1 MPTFYLDYENGN
13 DLHSGTSFSL
23 LASAADGATTAGSS
37 SVFGTFSS
45 ASANFPNNGTLAAT
59 KNLAWYSNCMYL
71 NTSSNTATFIEKNST
86 AGPSGIDATVYKL
99 SEDFQ
104 PNVGHWLAST
114 TWYNPLLATTQYTVS
129 VYAKAAEKTK
139 VILRLDNDAKAARFN
154 LSSGTVEATGAS
166 ATSAISSIGNG
177 WYRISITATTTGA
190 ADNIQI
196 ILIPSSN
203 TGLTISSYDGDSIS
217 GIYLC
222 GLQIEQASSATAY
235 EKPPEQCVIITL
247 PSSVQAQ
254 YHIVQWLSATSL
266 RINQTATSA
275 QPVSSVSSRQY
286 YIGGRWKTFTGG
298 ATATRIV
305 SDDTIRTMSSPDPTS
320 IGSGT
325 WVGSKMQ
332 GTSNVNSSTNASP
345 IVVTC
350 ASTMATLG
358 ISNGDTVV
366 VTGHTTNTNANGTWE
381 VTNVSGSTCTLV
393 GSTGNGVGGT
403 SGFLRKVSNQRVI
416 LASSPI
422 VNIASHGNRG
432 NGRTAWTAQ
441 TANITTSLVT
451 IDALG
456 GIKEGDCSDSI
467 AVGANFTTGLAAYK
481 ATGTLNL
488 SGHQQISFWIK
499 QTAGTIGASGALSL
513 KLCSDTAGA
522 TAVNTFNVEN
532 LTVLNRWTPI
542 TIDLATNLGASIQS
556 IGFYVNTDNG
566 AQTFLLSN
574 IIACKASSSADSL
587 NLCSLIGKNT
597 SGETWCGIQ
606 SINGTRVMLDTG
618 GQWGPVTIGLSSIQ
632 IPGYY
637 GTSETITT
645 YKRETIK
652 VPLAATATAQ
662 SSLLNFQ
669 RGGVAPQSA
678 GVGNPI
684 VYSFGWNRT
693 NMSTRTGESWF
704 DGRNGFG
711 YSNYAYYLTGGNITV
726 DRLGYV
732 RFYYGLFIPGC
743 MYSVV
748 TNYHGNN
755 CDQYGLYARE
765 HRNVTYDTIYCCYNS
780 LGGVFAFSQV
790 GQTTFRN
797 MVICSNNSAGFTYY
811 NSMSNTLD
819 NFTIKNN
826 INGISIIQ
834 SHNLSANSGTISD
847 SWQYGIDNN
856 GLGYGN
862 IFKNTTLST
871 NTTAST
877 RSNVGGPSYFINSSL
892 NDTTEVAIASP
903 GYGNNSKVFSHNHDQ
918 TNNLH
923 YIWCDYGL
931 IYSTTSVRYTNNGI
945 AWAMAPTHGSVRY
958 IGFPLDL
965 SVATVAVSAN
975 SQVTVK
981 AWMRRT
987 NIGLVMRLRVKGGQ
1001 IAGVANDVTGYMT
1014 GASADTWEQVS
1025 ISFTPTESGVVEI
1038 LAECWGG
1045 TTFTGYVDD
1054 LTIIQA

>member
-37 SVFGTFSS
+37 SAFGTFSS
-45 ASANFPNNGTLAAT
+45 ASANFPNDGTLAAT
-59 KNLAWYSNCMYL
+59 KNLAWYSNCLYG
-71 NTSSNTATFIEKNST
+71 NSVASASFIEKNSIT
-86 AGPSGIDATVYKL
+86 GPSGIDATVYKL
-99 SEDFQ
+99 WEDSQ
-104 PNVGHWLAST
+104 TTTHYWQST
-114 TWYNPLLATTQYTVS
+114 TWHTPLSATTQYTISLYV
-129 VYAKAAEKTK
+129 KAAERTK

-166 ATSAISSIGNG
+166 ATSSISNIGDG
-177 WYRISITATTTGA
+177 WYRISITALTNGA

-196 ILIPSSN
+196 ILIPNDN
-203 TGLTISSYDGDSIS
+203 TGLTFVSYNGDNNDGFYI
-217 GIYLC
+217 C
-222 GLQIEQASSATAY
+222 GLQIEQAASATSY
-235 EKPPEQCVIITL
+235 EKPPEQYISMAL
-247 PSSVQAQ
+247 PSGQVAM
-254 YHIVQWLSATSL
+254 YHIVRWLSATSL
-266 RINQTATSA
+266 RINITPNNGQV
-275 QPVSSVSSRQY
+275 VSTYTGRTY
-286 YIGGRWKTFTGG
+286 YIGGRWKTFSTTG
-298 ATATRIV
+298 ASATRLA
-305 SDDTIRTMSSPDPTS
+305 SDDTVRIMSSPDPTS

-332 GTSNVNSSTNASP
+332 GASNVNSSTNASP

-350 ASTMATLG
+350 ASTMAALG

-381 VTNVSGSTCTLV
+381 VTNVSGSTCSLV

-432 NGRTAWTAQ
+432 NGRTAWIAQ

-451 IDALG
+451 TDALG

-481 ATGTLNL
+481 STGTLNL
-488 SGHQQISFWIK
+488 SGYQQISFWIK
-499 QTAGTIGASGALSL
+499 QTAGSIGASGALSL
-513 KLCSDTAGA
+513 VLCSDTLGA
-522 TAVNTFNVEN
+522 TAVNTFNIEN
-532 LTVLNRWTPI
+532 LTALNRWIPI

-618 GQWGPVTIGLSSIQ
+618 GQFGPVTIGLSSIQ

-652 VPLAATATAQ
+652 VPLAATATAL

-669 RGGVAPQSA
+669 RGGVAPQSY

-711 YSNYAYYLTGGNITV
+711 YGNYAYYLSGGNLTI
-726 DRLGYV
+726 DRMCFV

-765 HRNVTYDTIYCCYNS
+765 HRNVTYDTIYCCYGS
-780 LGGVFAFSQV
+780 IGGVFAFAQA
-790 GQTTFRN
+790 GQTIFRN
-797 MVICSNNSAGFTYY
+797 MVICSNNGAGFTHY
-811 NSMSNTLD
+811 NSMSNALD

-834 SHNLSANSGTISD
+834 AHNLTANSGTISD

-856 GLGYGN
+856 GLGYN
-862 IFKNTTLST
+862 NVFKNTTLST

-945 AWAMAPTHGSVRY
+945 AWAMAPTHGSIRY

-1025 ISFTPTESGVVEI
+1025 ISFTPTEAGVVEI

>member
-1 MPTFYLDYENGN
+1 MPTFYLDYEQGN
-13 DLHSGTSFSL
+13 DTHSGTSFAL

-45 ASANFPNNGTLAAT
+45 ASANFLNNGTLAPT
-59 KNLAWYSNCMYL
+59 KNLAWYSNCMFL
-71 NTSSNTATFIEKNST
+71 NSVANASFIEKDLT
-86 AGPSGIDATVYKL
+86 TGPSGVDASVYKL
-99 SEDFQ
+99 SEDSQ
-104 PNVGHWLAST
+104 TSSGHWWAST
-114 TWYNPLLATTQYTVS
+114 TWYNPFAATTQYTVS
-129 VYAKAAEKTK
+129 VYVKAAEKNK

-154 LSSGTVEATGAS
+154 LSSGTVEQTGAS
-166 ATSAISSIGNG
+166 ATSSISSIGNG
-177 WYRISITATTTGA
+177 WYRISITATTVGA
-190 ADNIQI
+190 SDNIQI

-203 TGLTISSYDGDSIS
+203 TGLGISSYDGDSIS

-235 EKPPEQCVIITL
+235 EKPPEQCISMLL
-247 PSSVQAQ
+247 PSGQTAM
-254 YHIVQWLSATSL
+254 YHIVQRLSSTSL
-266 RINQTATSA
+266 RINITPTNGQVVASYTNRT
-275 QPVSSVSSRQY
+275 Y

-298 ATATRIV
+298 ATATRIA

-320 IGSGT
+320 IGNGT

-332 GTSNVNSSTNASP
+332 GSSNVNSSTNASP
-345 IVVTC
+345 IVVSC

-381 VTNVSGSTCTLV
+381 VTSVSGSTCTLV

-441 TANITTSLVT
+441 TADVTTSLVT
-451 IDALG
+451 TDALG

-467 AVGANFTTGLAAYK
+467 AVGANFTTGLASYK

-488 SGHQQISFWIK
+488 SGYQQLSFWIK

-513 KLCSDTAGA
+513 RLCSDTAGA
-522 TAVNTFNVEN
+522 TAVNTFNIEN
-532 LTVLNRWTPI
+532 LTALNRWIPI
-542 TIDLATNLGASIQS
+542 TIDLGTNLGASIQS

-618 GQWGPVTIGLSSIQ
+618 GQFGPVAIGLTSIQ

-637 GTSETITT
+637 GASETVTT
-645 YKRETIK
+645 FKRETIK
-652 VPLAATATAQ
+652 VPLASTLTATAT
-662 SSLLNFQ
+662 SLLNFQ

-693 NMSTRTGESWF
+693 DMSTRTGESWF

-711 YSNYAYYLTGGNITV
+711 YGSYSYYLSGGNISI
-726 DRLGYV
+726 DRMCFV
-732 RFYYGLFIPGC
+732 RFAYGLFIPGC
-743 MYSVV
+743 MYSNV
-748 TNYHGNN
+748 TNCHCNN

-765 HRNVTYDTIYCCYNS
+765 HKNVTYDTIYCCYS
-780 LGGVFAFSQV
+780 SIGGVWAFAQV

-797 MVICSNNSAGFTYY
+797 SIICSNNGSGFTYY

-834 SHNLSANSGTISD
+834 AHDLRANSGTISN

-856 GLGYGN
+856 GLGYNN

-871 NTTAST
+871 NTTASHRT
-877 RSNVGGPSYFINSSL
+877 NVGASSYFIDCAM
-892 NDTTEVAIASP
+892 NDTTEVVVASP

-981 AWMRRT
+981 AWMRRSAL
-987 NIGLVMRLRVKGGQ
+987 GLVMRLRVKGGQ
-1001 IAGVANDVTGYMT
+1001 IAGVTNDVTGYMT
-1014 GASADTWEQVS
+1014 AAANTWEQVS
-1025 ISFTPTESGVVEI
+1025 LSFTPTEAGVVEI

-1054 LTIIQA
+1054 LTIIQI

>member
-1 MPTFYLDYENGN
+1 MPTFFLDYENGN
-13 DLHSGTSFSL
+13 DNYSGTSFAL

-45 ASANFPNNGTLAAT
+45 ASANFLNNGTLAPT

-71 NTSSNTATFIEKNST
+71 NSTATASFIEKDLT
-86 AGPSGIDATVYKL
+86 IGPSGVDASVYKL
-99 SEDFQ
+99 MEDSQ
-104 PNVGHWLAST
+104 TSSGHWWAST
-114 TWYNPLLATTQYTVS
+114 TWYNPFAATTQYTVS
-129 VYAKAAEKTK
+129 VYVKAAEKNK

-154 LSSGTVEATGAS
+154 LSSGTVEQTGAS
-166 ATSAISSIGNG
+166 ATSSISSIGNG

-190 ADNIQI
+190 SDNIQI

-203 TGLTISSYDGDSIS
+203 TGLAITSYDGDSIS

-235 EKPPEQCVIITL
+235 EKPPEQYLSLFNGTSYI
-247 PSSVQAQ
+247 A
-254 YHIVQWLSATSL
+254 YHIVQRISSTSL
-266 RINQTATSA
+266 RINQTPTSA
-275 QPVSSVSSRQY
+275 TAVSSQSSRQY
-286 YIGGRWKTFTGG
+286 YIGGRWKTFSSTG
-298 ATATRIV
+298 ASATRLA
-305 SDDTIRTMSSPDPTS
+305 SDDTLRIMSSTDPTS

-332 GTSNVNSSTNASP
+332 GSSSINSTTNASP
-345 IVVTC
+345 IVVSC
-350 ASTMATLG
+350 ASSMATLG

-366 VTGHTTNTNANGTWE
+366 LTGHTTNTNANGTWE
-381 VTNVSGSTCTLV
+381 VTSVSGSTCALV

-403 SGFLRKVSNQRVI
+403 VGFLRKVSNQRVI
-416 LASSPI
+416 LSSSPI

-441 TANITTSLVT
+441 TADITTSLATTDV
-451 IDALG
+451 LG

-467 AVGANFTTGLAAYK
+467 AVGANFTTGLASYK

-488 SGHQQISFWIK
+488 SGYQQISFWIK
-499 QTAGTIGASGALSL
+499 QISGTIGASGALSL

-522 TAVNTFNVEN
+522 TAVNTFNIEN

-542 TIDLATNLGASIQS
+542 TIDLATNLGSSIQS

-566 AQTFLLSN
+566 AQTFVLSN

-606 SINGTRVMLDTG
+606 SINGTRVMLDTS
-618 GQWGPVTIGLSSIQ
+618 GQFGPVTIGSTNIQ

-637 GTSETITT
+637 GTSETVTT

-652 VPLAATATAQ
+652 VPLAAATSSQ

-669 RGGVAPQSA
+669 IGGRAPQSA

-684 VYSFGWNRT
+684 IYSFGWNRT
-693 NMSTRTGESWF
+693 DMSTRTGESWF

-711 YSNYAYYLTGGNITV
+711 FGNYSYYIGMLTV
-726 DRLGYV
+726 DRACFV
-732 RFYYGLFIPGC
+732 RFYYGLFLPGN
-743 MYSVV
+743 MYSIA
-748 TNYHGNN
+748 TNCHCNN

-765 HRNVTYDTIYCCYNS
+765 HIRFTYDTIYCCYS
-780 LGGVFAFSQV
+780 GAGGLFAFSQP
-790 GQTTFRN
+790 GQTIFRN
-797 MVICSNNSAGFTYY
+797 MVVCSNNGAGITYY
-811 NSMSNTLD
+811 NAIYSILD
-819 NFTIKNN
+819 TFTIKNN
-826 INGISIIQ
+826 INGIGIIQ
-834 SHNLSANSGTISD
+834 AHNLTANNGTISD
-847 SWQYGIDNN
+847 SWQYGVDNN
-856 GLGYGN
+856 GLGHSN
-862 IFKNTTLST
+862 VFKNITFST
-871 NTTAST
+871 NTTASHRT
-877 RSNVGGPSYFINSSL
+877 NTGGPSYFINCAM
-892 NDTTEVAIASP
+892 NDTTEVSVASV

-923 YIWCDYGL
+923 YIWCEFGL
-931 IYSTTSVRYTNNGI
+931 IYSTTSVRYSNNGI
-945 AWAMAPTHGSVRY
+945 AWAMAPTNVNVRS
-958 IGFPLDL
+958 INFPLDL
-965 SVATVAVSAN
+965 SLATVAVSAN

-981 AWMRRT
+981 AWMRRSAF
-987 NIGLVMRLRVKGGQ
+987 GLVMRLRVKGGQ
-1001 IAGVANDVTGYMT
+1001 IAGVTNDVTGYMT
-1014 GASADTWEQVS
+1014 AAANTWEQVS
-1025 ISFTPTESGVVEI
+1025 LSFTPTEAGVVEI

-1045 TTFTGYVDD
+1045 STFTGYVDD
-1054 LTIIQA
+1054 LTIIQI